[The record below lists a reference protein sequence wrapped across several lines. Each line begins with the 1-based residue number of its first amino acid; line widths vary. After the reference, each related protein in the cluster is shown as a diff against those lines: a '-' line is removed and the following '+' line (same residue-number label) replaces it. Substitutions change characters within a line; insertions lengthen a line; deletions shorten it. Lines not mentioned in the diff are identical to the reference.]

1 VTFLL
6 TNDDGFDAAG
16 LAALIAAIEPLGE
29 LVVVAPRDPQSYM
42 GHRVTTDRELTL
54 TEYSRNRFH
63 VDGTPADC
71 VRVALKGI
79 HLQPDWV
86 ISGINH
92 GGNLG
97 CDVYSSGT
105 VAAAREAALF
115 GIPAMAI
122 SQYLRRDLMPI
133 DWDASS
139 KLASLIIE
147 PLLAEPLALHTLLN
161 INLPH
166 TEGQTSLGTVHCEP
180 DYQPLEVK
188 FEQEGAKFRFSG
200 HYASRPKTPGYDIDR
215 CFAGFVTLSGLSV

>member
-1 VTFLL
+1 VNFLV

-16 LAALIAAIEPLGE
+16 IAALEKALLPLGE
-29 LVVVAPRDPQSYM
+29 LVIVAPRDPQSYM
-42 GHRVTTDRELTL
+42 GHRVTTDRSLTL
-54 TEYSRNRFH
+54 TQLNVNHFH

-71 VRVALKGI
+71 VRIALKGMN
-79 HLQPDWV
+79 LQPDWV

-115 GIPAMAI
+115 GIPAIAI
-122 SQYLRRDLMPI
+122 SQYIRRDLPL
-133 DWDASS
+133 DWEGVS
-139 KLASLIIE
+139 KLAAEVLQPLI
-147 PLLAEPLALHTLLN
+147 LEPLALHSLLN
-161 INLPH
+161 VNLPH
-166 TEGQTSLGTVHCEP
+166 KEGQGSSGTASCEP

-188 FEQEGAKFRFSG
+188 FEQTGDQFRFSG

-215 CFAGFVTLSGLSV
+215 CFSGFVTVSGITI